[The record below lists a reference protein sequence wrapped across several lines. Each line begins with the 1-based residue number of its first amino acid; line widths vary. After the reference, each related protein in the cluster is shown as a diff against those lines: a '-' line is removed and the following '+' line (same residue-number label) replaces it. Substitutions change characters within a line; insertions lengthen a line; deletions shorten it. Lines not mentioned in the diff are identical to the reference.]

1 MKYICRDICEL
12 LTERLL
18 GPLAPAQ
25 QERLERHLE
34 GCSACRQIAQ
44 QLEKQQKCLE
54 QWSGTMRT
62 FLIKKG
68 EQAAAAFLAGG
79 PIRQS
84 RPLRWGW
91 VVSAAAVVM
100 AGAAIWLMQ
109 PSRKDIDFQQEPF
122 KRIVS
127 EPAPSDRFS
136 AVPVVQNQNHLE
148 EQTKIQLRQAQYF
161 FETKNIPALAALYRA
176 GTEPTRLAVLDYLA
190 QINTPEARRVLED
203 LQKQSVPPPPPAEP
217 NQHSA
222 IVPRADSVPAAAEEQ
237 TEPPAAA
244 AVVPARPVWFDPN
257 AVDAD
262 NWRTGVLGIQV
273 VDAVTGEPIP
283 GAELKFD
290 ASEGISTRQAR
301 TNQFGRYEL
310 TISSSKPRFFRI
322 EVRKKS
328 YVPKLLMWT
337 PDIHPAEVPL
347 QIAVRMS
354 PAASVGGLVR
364 TVEGEPLE
372 GVRIRLDSFGT
383 APGETC
389 LLEPREVLTDHDGR
403 WVFHGF
409 PADAKENVFCSAVHP
424 DYVPVERFGLS
435 AAPES
440 LFSRQFLIVMKRA
453 HTLSVRVLNSDGN
466 PIEEAVVW
474 MGSYP
479 ALLRSEYKTDRQGVC
494 KISPC
499 PPGTAYLAVTA
510 EGFAPSGQKVF
521 IDDSLGE
528 VLFELTS
535 GFSAVFQVV
544 DSRGS
549 GLSGVKIEAYEWR
562 FAKSASEYRLLVP
575 FSSSVTDAQGAA
587 VLKNLPAGKVVCRI
601 AKRDFA
607 SYENFCIEPEQ
618 SSRYEIVLLPAGK
631 LTGRVLDAQTGLP
644 VEPFTLI
651 DGYDRENQEKPVWQP
666 HLRKE
671 FSGGRYEKVLYRQDV
686 GLAVRIE
693 ADGYLPAESR
703 VYWNEGKEVAED
715 IYLQKDA
722 SALVGTVM
730 GPNSLPVSSVSV
742 YIDNHNSHFII
753 QDGRILQQPPLTHSV
768 RTDSEG
774 RFVLSAVEKP
784 YRLLVCEKDG
794 WAMAEDSFF
803 EKEPVLH
810 LQPWSRVEGR
820 FFVQNKP
827 SPNQILIF
835 SCLVESDTLQK
846 AWSSSYRVTT
856 DAQGRFFCLRLF
868 PGQITISRLLPS
880 DEIDKINS
888 VQLTKIQVEPGQTV
902 FIELGKEGRR
912 VTGRLRLTE
921 IMQGRSGEHISL
933 SIQAS
938 VPQAEPEPFPDFE
951 MPVDSFLMM
960 PEEQQQWIAD
970 LMKMPQMKA
979 YYQKTDQTEEPFLI
993 EAEVRADG
1001 TFIADGVPPGS
1012 YILSGTVH
1020 RPGAVRDSV
1029 EWHFQSLGK
1038 IHTVFEVPPA
1048 VSEEDYEKPVDI
1060 GEIAVKP
1067 LRELTR
1073 GEPLELPAM
1082 QDLQEHPI
1090 LLSDYT
1096 GCYLLV
1102 DFGMISAPYQSE
1114 KAFEELKR
1122 MYRLHHPSGR
1132 LDVLS
1137 VCLEPFAAYERR
1149 NASVLKALRHFS
1161 EKKQI
1166 PWKIGLLLSPLDF
1179 DVALYRTLFAAPGPS
1194 LFLVDPQG
1202 RLAAMDISPEKLEE
1216 TLARYLPAEP
1226 ENP

>member
-1 MKYICRDICEL
+1 MKDSCRDIGEL
-12 LTERLL
+12 LAERLL

-34 GCSACRQIAQ
+34 RCAACRQVAR
-44 QLEKQQKCLE
+44 QLEKHDRYLSD
-54 QWSGTMRT
+54 WSQTMRAY
-62 FLIKKG
+62 LSDKA
-68 EQAAAAFLAGG
+68 ERAAEAFLAAG
-79 PIRQS
+79 PIRQT

-100 AGAAIWLMQ
+100 AGAAVWLMQ
-109 PSRKDIDFQQEPF
+109 PSRKDIEFRQELF
-122 KRIVS
+122 KGIVS
-127 EPAPSDRFS
+127 EPAPADRIS
-136 AVPVVQNQNHLE
+136 AVPVVRNQGQLE
-148 EQTKIQLRQAQYF
+148 EQTKIQLRQARYF
-161 FETKNIPALAALYRA
+161 FETKNIPALAALYQS

-190 QINTPEARRVLED
+190 QINTPEALRVLED
-203 LQKQSVPPPPPAEP
+203 LQKQSAPPPAEP

-222 IVPRADSVPAAAEEQ
+222 IVPRAGSVPGAAKKQ
-237 TEPPAAA
+237 TEPPVA
-244 AVVPARPVWFDPN
+244 AVEPARPVWFDPN

-290 ASEGISTRQAR
+290 AAEGIAVRQAK

-310 TISSSKPRFFRI
+310 AISSSKPRFFRI

-328 YVPKLLMWT
+328 YVPKLLMWA
-337 PDIHPAEVPL
+337 PEIHPAEVPL

-372 GVRIRLDSFGT
+372 GVRIRLDSFKT
-383 APGETC
+383 APGETN
-389 LLEPREVLTDHDGR
+389 LFEPREVLTDHDGR

-409 PADAKENVFCSAVHP
+409 PADAKENVSCSAVHP
-424 DYVPVERFGLS
+424 DYVPIERFGLS

-440 LFSRQFLIVMKRA
+440 LFSREFLIVMKRA
-453 HTLSVRVLNSDGN
+453 HTVSVRVLNSDRN
-466 PIEEAVVW
+466 PMEGAVVW
-474 MGSYP
+474 MGSHP
-479 ALLRSEYKTDRQGVC
+479 ALLESKYKTDREGIC
-494 KISPC
+494 RISPC
-499 PPGTAYLAVTA
+499 PPGTVYLVATA
-510 EGFAPSGQKVF
+510 EGFAPSMQKVY

-535 GFSAVFQVV
+535 GLSADFRVV
-544 DSRGS
+544 DSRGYS
-549 GLSGVKIEAYEWR
+549 LPGVKIEAYEWR
-562 FAKSASEYRLLVP
+562 FAKNASEYRLLIP
-575 FSSSVTDAQGAA
+575 FSSSVTDVQGAA

-601 AKRDFA
+601 AKSGFA

-618 SSRYEIVLLPAGK
+618 PSRYEIVLLPAGN

-644 VEPFTLI
+644 VEQFTLI
-651 DGYDRENQEKPVWQP
+651 DGYDWENQGKPVWQP

-693 ADGYLPAESR
+693 ADGYLPAASR
-703 VYWNEGKEVAED
+703 VYWNEGREVVED
-715 IYLQKDA
+715 IYLQKDTR
-722 SALVGTVM
+722 ALIGTVLDTN
-730 GPNSLPVSSVSV
+730 GLPVSSVSV
-742 YIDNHNSHFII
+742 YIDNRDSSILI
-753 QDGRILQQPPLTHSV
+753 QDGRILMQPPITRSV
-768 RTDSEG
+768 CTDSEG
-774 RFVLSAVEKP
+774 RFVLSAVQKP

-794 WAMAEDSFF
+794 WAMAEDSLF
-803 EKEPVLH
+803 EKEPVLR

-827 SPNQILIF
+827 SPNQILIL
-835 SCLVESDTLQK
+835 SCLVESDALQR
-846 AWSSSYRVTT
+846 AWSNSYRVTT
-856 DAQGRFFCLRLF
+856 DAQGRFFCSRLF

-880 DEIDKINS
+880 DEIDTIHS
-888 VQLTKIQVEPGQTV
+888 VQLTKIQVKPGQTV

-921 IMQGRSGEHISL
+921 DMQGRSGEHISL

-938 VPQAEPEPFPDFE
+938 VPQAEPKPFPDFE
-951 MPVDSFLMM
+951 MPVDYFLMT
-960 PEEQQQWIAD
+960 PEEQEQWIAD
-970 LMKMPQMKA
+970 LMKTPQMKA
-979 YYQKTDQTEEPFLI
+979 YYQKTDQTEKPFLL

-1012 YILSGTVH
+1012 YILSGMVH
-1020 RPGAVRDSV
+1020 RPGTVRDSV
-1029 EWHFQSLGK
+1029 EWYFRSLGK
-1038 IHTVFEVPPA
+1038 IHTVFEVPPTA
-1048 VSEEDYEKPVDI
+1048 GEEDSGKSVDI

-1067 LRELTR
+1067 LRELTV

-1082 QDLQEHPI
+1082 EDLQGHPI
-1090 LLSDYT
+1090 FLSDYT
-1096 GCYLLV
+1096 GRYLLV
-1102 DFGMISAPYQSE
+1102 DFVMISGPFQHE
-1114 KAFEELKR
+1114 KTLEELKQL
-1122 MYRLHHPSGR
+1122 YRLHQPSGR

-1161 EKKQI
+1161 EKKEI

-1179 DVALYRTLFAAPGPS
+1179 DTALYRTLFAARGSS

-1202 RLAAMDISPEKLEE
+1202 RIAALDIPLDRLEE
-1216 TLARYLPAEP
+1216 TLAHYLPAELG
-1226 ENP
+1226 NP